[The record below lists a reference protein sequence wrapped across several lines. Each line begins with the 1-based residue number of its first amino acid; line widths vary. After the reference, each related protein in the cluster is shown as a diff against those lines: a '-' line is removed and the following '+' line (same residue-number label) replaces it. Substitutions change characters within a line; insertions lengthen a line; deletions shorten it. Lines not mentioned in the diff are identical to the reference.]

1 MAAPIPP
8 RPIFS
13 VTARFSQLLIL
24 LLTVSGILQCAGT
37 GTLPRPARL
46 SLDVATSRWAARD
59 GKVLPFTKWP
69 GDPKPAQGVVI
80 CIHGLSGAASD
91 FWPIGDTLPK
101 QGYAVYGLQLR
112 GQGNDPELKRR
123 GDIRSRQQWLDD
135 LEDFTGLVKR
145 RHRGVPVYWYGESL
159 GALIVTYAAASVE
172 PRAAPQG
179 IILSSPV
186 VELRGNLQLG
196 LVKNFLLRA
205 MLNFLPG
212 QKVSLEALG
221 NAEVQVTSQTTHRHQ
236 MQHTAHYVPAFSLRL
251 FAEIEQL
258 IKKAPQAA
266 AKLQIPVL
274 VLYTP
279 HDPLVSQEGVER
291 FYQLIAS
298 PRKTKAFFSESYHLI
313 LHDQE
318 RARAVKTVADWLAR
332 RGR

>member
-1 MAAPIPP
+1 MPF
-8 RPIFS
+8 RPLHS
-13 VTARFSQLLIL
+13 VTVRFSQLLVL
-24 LLTVSGILQCAGT
+24 LLTLGGILQCAGT
-37 GTLPRPARL
+37 GSQPRPARL
-46 SLDVATSRWAARD
+46 SLDMTASRWAARD

-69 GDPKPAQGVVI
+69 GDPKQAQGVVI

-101 QGYAVYGLQLR
+101 QGFAVYGLQLR
-112 GQGNDPELKRR
+112 GQGNDPDLKRR
-123 GDIRSRQQWLDD
+123 GDIRSRQQWMDD

-159 GALIVTYAAASVE
+159 GALIAAYTAASVA

-186 VELRGNLQLG
+186 VELRENLQLG

-251 FAEIEQL
+251 FAEIEHL
-258 IKKAPQAA
+258 IQKAPKAA
-266 AKLQIPVL
+266 AKLDIPVL

-279 HDPLVSQEGVER
+279 HDPLVSKEGVER
-291 FYQLIAS
+291 FYQSIAS
-298 PRKTKAFFSESYHLI
+298 PMKAKAFFSESYHLI
-313 LHDQE
+313 LHDKE
-318 RARAVKTVADWLAR
+318 RERAVKTVADWLAR